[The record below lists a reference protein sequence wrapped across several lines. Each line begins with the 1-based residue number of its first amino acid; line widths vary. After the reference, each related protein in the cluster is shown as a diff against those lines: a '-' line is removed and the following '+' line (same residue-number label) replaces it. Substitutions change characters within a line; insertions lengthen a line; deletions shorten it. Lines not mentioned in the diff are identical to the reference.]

1 MEIKKVWENIQFW
14 PKIFFSTDW
23 EIKKKAIN
31 LFATVWKSVSKEKRT
46 EFIIDYPGEYE
57 KYHIYIQ
64 AMVKDTDRLNFFV
77 FDNEDNKSF
86 AFIQDPSI
94 LEKVDLA
101 RYPEKWLYIDD
112 IIADQIE
119 RLWFEWETQKIE

>member
-23 EIKKKAIN
+23 EIKEKAIN
-31 LFATVWKSVSKEKRT
+31 LFSTVWKSIPKEKRT

-57 KYHIYIQ
+57 KYDIYIQ
-64 AMVKDTDRLNFFV
+64 AMVWNTDRLNFFV
-77 FDNEDNKSF
+77 FDNEDNTSF